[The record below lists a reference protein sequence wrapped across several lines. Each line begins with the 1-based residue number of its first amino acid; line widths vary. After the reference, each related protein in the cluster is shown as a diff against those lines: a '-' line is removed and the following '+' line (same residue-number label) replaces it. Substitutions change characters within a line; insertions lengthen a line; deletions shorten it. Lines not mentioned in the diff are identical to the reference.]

1 MSWFNRRPPEPPPAE
16 PAAVPPERAPVHP
29 LVEVA
34 DDLSVFEGAGQ
45 PVLLHALDG
54 FLSAGAA
61 GRLAAQYLL
70 GTAEEAPVVASFD
83 IDALLDYRARRPP
96 MVFDQDHYAA
106 YDDPRLVVRALR
118 DRSGTPYLLLA
129 GPEPDFRWEAFVAAV
144 VALVERLDVS
154 RTVGLGSIPMAVPH
168 TRPVV
173 VTSHATRRDLL
184 VRPNL
189 WSGRLTVPAS
199 AQSLLELRLGQ
210 AGHDAMGHVAH
221 VPHYLTQVD
230 FPSAALAVLEATA
243 ASTSLSWDLE
253 DLRAAVGSSL
263 ADIDQQVQGQDGG
276 EVLANL
282 ERQYDAFTRGA
293 ENPLLAG
300 DGPLP
305 SADELGRQIEQ
316 FLAGIE
322 PREGSGD

>member
-1 MSWFNRRPPEPPPAE
+1 MSWFNRRTPESPPAE
-16 PAAVPPERAPVHP
+16 PAAVPPVPAPVHP
-29 LVEVA
+29 LVEMA
-34 DDLSVFEGAGQ
+34 DDLSVLEDAGR

-61 GRLAAQYLL
+61 GRLAAQYLV

-184 VRPNL
+184 DRPNL

-199 AQSLLELRLGQ
+199 AQSLLELRLGE

-230 FPSAALAVLEATA
+230 FPSAALAVLESTA

-253 DLRAAVGSSL
+253 DLRAAVGTSL
-263 ADIDQQVQGQDGG
+263 TDIDQQVQGQDGG

-305 SADELGRQIEQ
+305 SADELGRQVEQ

-322 PREGSGD
+322 PREGPGD